1 MNRFFGWRMV
11 AIAIA
16 IDFFAV
22 GFAFQSYPVIQLQ
35 LEEELNLS
43 RFLTTLTIPIFMICS
58 ALFFPLVGKLLD
70 RHSVKRILVWGGFIY
85 SLSLMGLYLT
95 VNYVSFIIVYALPIA
110 LGATLMGN
118 LSTSKLVSSWFDK
131 QAGRALGIAAMGVSF
146 AGFIFP
152 NLTQYFLMD
161 ILLLEWREVY
171 LVFGIFLLILI
182 TPLMFLLVIDNPRD
196 INQEIDGD
204 SKNEE
209 TEVEELIGLEWEIK
223 DLLKNKNFWILTL
236 VFSLQFSSMMAI
248 LAHITFYAAEKGWAD
263 QAAFIFGMYAI
274 PAMISK
280 VVFGWLVEKKLDP
293 RAAVS
298 ISLALQAIG
307 LVLILYAQTP
317 MQLAFVIAIFGFGGG
332 AGLPMSNIL
341 FRNTFTPMSFGT
353 SRGLAQP
360 FIALM
365 QATGTPLVAILFQ
378 YYGNYNNAFL
388 LLIAMVVLAIFVIWL
403 LRNPQTDLSVNS

>member
-1 MNRFFGWRMV
+1 
-11 AIAIA
+11 
-16 IDFFAV
+16 
-22 GFAFQSYPVIQLQ
+22 
-35 LEEELNLS
+35 
-43 RFLTTLTIPIFMICS
+43 
-58 ALFFPLVGKLLD
+58 
-70 RHSVKRILVWGGFIY
+70 
-85 SLSLMGLYLT
+85 MGLYLT
-95 VNYVSFIIVYALPIA
+95 VNYISFIIVYALPIA

-196 INQEIDGD
+196 ISQEIDGD

-274 PAMISK
+274 PSMISK
-280 VVFGWLVEKKLDP
+280 VVF
-293 RAAVS
+293 
-298 ISLALQAIG
+298 
-307 LVLILYAQTP
+307 
-317 MQLAFVIAIFGFGGG
+317 
-332 AGLPMSNIL
+332 
-341 FRNTFTPMSFGT
+341 
-353 SRGLAQP
+353 
-360 FIALM
+360 
-365 QATGTPLVAILFQ
+365 
-378 YYGNYNNAFL
+378 
-388 LLIAMVVLAIFVIWL
+388 
-403 LRNPQTDLSVNS
+403 

>member
-1 MNRFFGWRMV
+1 MNKFFGWRMV

-35 LEEELNLS
+35 LEKELQLS

-58 ALFFPLVGKLLD
+58 ALFFPVVGKLLD
-70 RHSVKRILVWGGFIY
+70 QHSVKRILVWGGFVY
-85 SLSLMGLYLT
+85 SLSLMGLYFT
-95 VNYVSFIIVYALPIA
+95 VNYLSFIVVYALPIA

-118 LSTSKLVSSWFDK
+118 LSTSKLVSSWFER

-161 ILLLEWREVY
+161 VLLLEWREVY
-171 LVFGIFLLILI
+171 LVFGIFLLIII
-182 TPLMFLLVIDNPRD
+182 TPLMFLLVIDKPED
-196 INQEIDGD
+196 VNQEIDGGFN
-204 SKNEE
+204 KEE
-209 TEVEELIGLEWEIK
+209 KESEELIGLEWQIK
-223 DLLKNKNFWILTL
+223 DLLKNKNFWILTA

-263 QAAFIFGMYAI
+263 QAAFIFAMYAI

-298 ISLALQAIG
+298 ISLALQALG
-307 LVLILYAQTP
+307 LILILSAQTP
-317 MQLAFVIAIFGFGGG
+317 TQLAFVIAIFGFGGG

-341 FRNTFTPMSFGT
+341 FRNTFTPKSFGT

-360 FIALM
+360 FIALT
-365 QATGTPLVAILFQ
+365 QATGTPVVAILFQ
-378 YYGNYNNAFL
+378 YYGNYDNAFL
-388 LLIAMVVLAIFVIWL
+388 LLIGMVVAAIFIVWL
-403 LRNPQTDLSVNS
+403 LKNPQADLSVNS

>member
-1 MNRFFGWRMV
+1 MNKFFGWRMV

-35 LEEELNLS
+35 LEKELQLS

-58 ALFFPLVGKLLD
+58 ALFFPVVGKLLD
-70 RHSVKRILVWGGFIY
+70 QHSVKRILIWGGFIY
-85 SLSLMGLYLT
+85 SLSLMGLYFT
-95 VNYVSFIIVYALPIA
+95 VNYLSFIVVYALPIA
-110 LGATLMGN
+110 LGGTLMGN
-118 LSTSKLVSSWFDK
+118 LSTSKLVSSWFEQ

-161 ILLLEWREVY
+161 VLLLEWREVY
-171 LVFGIFLLILI
+171 LVFGIFLLIII
-182 TPLMFLLVIDNPRD
+182 TPLMFLLVIDKPED
-196 INQEIDGD
+196 VNQEIDGGFNKREKE
-204 SKNEE
+204 S
-209 TEVEELIGLEWEIK
+209 EELKGFEWQIK
-223 DLLKNKNFWILTL
+223 DLLKNKNFWILTA

-263 QAAFIFGMYAI
+263 QAAFIFAMYAI

-298 ISLALQAIG
+298 ISLALQALG
-307 LVLILYAQTP
+307 LILILSAQTP
-317 MQLAFVIAIFGFGGG
+317 TQLAFVIAIFGFGGG

-341 FRNTFTPMSFGT
+341 FRNTFTPKSFGT

-360 FIALM
+360 FIALT
-365 QATGTPLVAILFQ
+365 QATGTPVVAILFQ
-378 YYGNYNNAFL
+378 YYGNYDNAFL
-388 LLIAMVVLAIFVIWL
+388 MLIGMVVAAIFIVWL
-403 LRNPQTDLSVNS
+403 LKNPQADSSVNS